1 MSAKILVADESPTI
15 HKIVAMAFENEGMTV
30 EGISRGEHVLEYMVD
45 FQPDIV
51 LADIHLPGLNG
62 YQLSREI
69 KDSEKFSST
78 RVVLLTS
85 DFEDVDEE
93 ALKNSQ
99 ADDTISKPFKS
110 EEILKKVKSQLNI
123 YAPEKAAPA
132 LETVA
137 PPESGKTASVDDA
150 IIQSEFEDIVS
161 QEKEA
166 GQDAVEPSSQKDE
179 EPEETEAPENIQES
193 SIENL
198 DVEAPSPPEGW
209 QAGEPEPVAVETEA
223 REASEATESQD
234 DPKNNEQTAEVLAEI
249 SEEAFQEDSHP
260 DITGD
265 DEFYAVFQSVMA
277 SPEFGLE
284 ALDEDSPPREPGAK
298 PNLIEETLALMAR
311 RNTEEEPVNEPE
323 PVAGEEPPVASA
335 ASADLSLGHRMVEA
349 HVDQVKG
356 RLPESTVSGK
366 DPAILETTVRELLGE
381 VAPEIIRKVIQE
393 EIENIKKMEEA

>member
-45 FQPDIV
+45 FKPDIV
-51 LADIHLPGLNG
+51 LADIHLPGLDG

-69 KDSEKFSST
+69 KDSKKFSST

-93 ALKNSQ
+93 ALKRSR

-110 EEILKKVKSQLNI
+110 EEILRKVKSQLHI
-123 YAPEKAAPA
+123 SEPEKESPA
-132 LETVA
+132 LESVS
-137 PPESGKTASVDDA
+137 PPEPWKAVSAEND

-161 QEKEA
+161 QEKES
-166 GQDAVEPSSQKDE
+166 GQDSVKPSSPKDE
-179 EPEETEAPENIQES
+179 RPEA

-198 DVEAPSPPEGW
+198 DVETPPKPESGK
-209 QAGEPEPVAVETEA
+209 AGEPQPVAVETEA
-223 REASEATESQD
+223 GKSTEPRDDDSQKNEADAGI
-234 DPKNNEQTAEVLAEI
+234 LAEI
-249 SEEAFQEDSHP
+249 SEEAFREDSHS
-260 DITGD
+260 DIPGG
-265 DEFYAVFQSVMA
+265 DEFYAVFQSVLA
-277 SPEFGLE
+277 SPEFGME
-284 ALDEDSPPREPGAK
+284 EEDLPAHEPGAK

-311 RNTEEEPVNEPE
+311 RNTEEEPADEPE
-323 PVAGEEPPVASA
+323 PVAGEEPPVEQE
-335 ASADLSLGHRMVEA
+335 ASADLSLGHRVIEA

-356 RLPESTVSGK
+356 RLPEGTVNGK
-366 DPAILETTVRELLGE
+366 DSATLETTVRELLGE